1 MIRPTLSVR
10 LAALYGA
17 MFTAFGIVM
26 PYLSPWFASRGL
38 SVSEIALLAAVP
50 HVVRVFSTPVIAFL
64 ADRHDAH
71 RQALLLLAIAGA
83 CAWAAMVPARAFWWL
98 LLLQVLI
105 GLTHAMLPL
114 TETIAMHGVRRQGID
129 YGRVRLWGSVTF
141 IAGALLAGQLVAR
154 YGIEV
159 IMIPIIASAV
169 VTALAAAALPATS
182 SSRVDVDQQRSVMA
196 RLSFADVKALLQDRA
211 LLLLLLANSAVQA
224 SHAMLYTFGSL
235 HWKSLGITADWIGA
249 LWAVAVLTEIALFAV
264 AGHFL
269 RTVSATLV
277 LALGCAGATLRWLI
291 MSIDPAFGLLLL
303 LQTSHGVSFG
313 LSHLGIV
320 YALAR
325 MVPPSRLGTAT
336 ALSSVPTA
344 LMFAAVTPL
353 AGLVYDWGGG
363 LGYLA
368 MSVLSAIGLGAA
380 LLVSYRRT

>member
-1 MIRPTLSVR
+1 
-10 LAALYGA
+10 
-17 MFTAFGIVM
+17 
-26 PYLSPWFASRGL
+26 
-38 SVSEIALLAAVP
+38 
-50 HVVRVFSTPVIAFL
+50 
-64 ADRHDAH
+64 
-71 RQALLLLAIAGA
+71 
-83 CAWAAMVPARAFWWL
+83 
-98 LLLQVLI
+98 
-105 GLTHAMLPL
+105 
-114 TETIAMHGVRRQGID
+114 
-129 YGRVRLWGSVTF
+129 
-141 IAGALLAGQLVAR
+141 
-154 YGIEV
+154 
-159 IMIPIIASAV
+159 
-169 VTALAAAALPATS
+169 
-182 SSRVDVDQQRSVMA
+182 MA